1 MFSVLTQFLT
11 VAFRINGVHDLPILV
26 ALFKFSNAPVIL
38 KLIFFHISD
47 SEPINYPKLALNYV
61 PSLIPAVAAGA
72 VYAVLTALLFI
83 RLFRRKTWWGLCL
96 PIGTLCFS
104 VGFFIRYAS
113 AADTSNLGTFLFT
126 QILMVISPAAFLAF
140 NYIVYGRLIKT
151 FATGRNRYSLIRP
164 EIVAK
169 TFIISDVVTFCVQGG
184 GGGLQGQD
192 DTANIGRIIL
202 LIGII
207 VQALSYVMFY
217 FILIHSHRMFS
228 KDDKFDEYNFPW
240 RLVHVLHF
248 SSVFI
253 IIRCAYRAVEL
264 VQGNNGY
271 LLTHEIFFYMLDT
284 IPLFFATAIYV
295 FFWPGQMIDDISSR
309 DYPLMG
315 IRPETP

>member
-1 MFSVLTQFLT
+1 MTGGALQVLKGS
-11 VAFRINGVHDLPILV
+11 I
-26 ALFKFSNAPVIL
+26 IL
-38 KLIFFHISD
+38 KLIFFSHISD
-47 SEPINYPKLALNYV
+47 SEPINYPKSALNYV
-61 PSLIPAVAAGA
+61 PSKTPAIAAGA

-83 RLFRRKTWWGLCL
+83 RLFRWKAWWGLCL

-113 AADTSNLGTFLFT
+113 AADTSNLGTFVIT
-126 QILMVISPAAFLAF
+126 QILIVISPAAFLAF
-140 NYIVYGRLIKT
+140 NYIVYGRLIRM

-184 GGGLQGQD
+184 GGGLQAQD
-192 DTANIGRIIL
+192 DTANLGRIIL

-207 VQALSYVMFY
+207 VQALSYVVFY

-228 KDDKFDEYNFPW
+228 RDDKFDEYNFPW

-253 IIRCAYRAVEL
+253 IIRCAYRVVEL
-264 VQGNNGY
+264 AQGNNGY

-295 FFWPGQMIDDISSR
+295 FFWPGKMIDDISSR
-309 DYPLMG
+309 RSRAYPLMG
-315 IRPETP
+315 IRAETP